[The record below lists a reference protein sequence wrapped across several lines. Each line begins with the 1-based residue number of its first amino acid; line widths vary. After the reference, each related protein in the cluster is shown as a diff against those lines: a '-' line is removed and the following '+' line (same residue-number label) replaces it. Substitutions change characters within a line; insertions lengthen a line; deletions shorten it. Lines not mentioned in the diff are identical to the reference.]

1 MSSALLAPKS
11 PDRGDAYVPV
21 VAAAATTGAVSDARI
36 DPEEWTLRL
45 RLACEVAIDG
55 EDRSGVPDM
64 RVDANPASA
73 GNGGEG

>member
-1 MSSALLAPKS
+1 MRSALATPKTAS
-11 PDRGDAYVPV
+11 RGDAYVPV
-21 VAAAATTGAVSDARI
+21 AAATGAVPATPI